1 MNRNEAKIEITVI
14 GKTDTAQVN
23 TIMEGSSEL
32 VMNGLLTALA
42 EVIHRTIKD
51 RNDLESAISD
61 LSIDLFKHV
70 KRLEEEQNK
79 DKDEP
84 YKLK

>member
-1 MNRNEAKIEITVI
+1 MNRNEAKIEITVV
-14 GKTDTAQVN
+14 GKMDKAEVN

-51 RNDLESAISD
+51 RNDLESAIAD

-70 KRLEEEQNK
+70 KTLEEEQNK

>member
-14 GKTDTAQVN
+14 GKTDTAEVN

-42 EVIHRTIKD
+42 EVINRTIKD
-51 RNDLESAISD
+51 KNNLESAISD

-70 KRLEEEQNK
+70 KMLEEEQNK

>member
-14 GKTDTAQVN
+14 GKMDKAEVN
-23 TIMEGSSEL
+23 TIVEGSSEL

-42 EVIHRTIKD
+42 DLINRTIKD
-51 RNDLESAISD
+51 RNNLESVISD

-70 KRLEEEQNK
+70 KMLEEEKNK